1 MSNKLL
7 SALLCALLLPGLALA
22 QQGTI
27 ISGSVVDDDGEGLIG
42 ANVIIEGL
50 LLGASTD
57 LDGNYSFQVPSAHSG
72 ETVQLSVKYIGY
84 SPETATIT
92 LVDGLMTQDFVMS
105 IDRMNLDEVVV
116 TGVAEETP
124 RKKLAFTVSEVSQ
137 EELTI
142 AAGSSPI
149 SNLAGKVAGV
159 RVQAA
164 SGGPGDAISVR
175 LRGSTSLTG
184 GTSPLY
190 IVDGVVLGA
199 NQVDIDAL
207 DIESMEIVKG
217 AAASSFYGSRAH
229 NGVINITT
237 QRGSNI
243 PLNQT
248 RVVVRN
254 EFGLNS
260 LGDNL
265 VTNRSHNYATD
276 ASGNFLDS
284 DGEVNTCSTCLSN
297 GYGPGIA
304 LDRNMHGESF
314 YDTPY
319 TGTLYDAFT
328 TFFDPGNSY
337 INYVG
342 ISQNSSKTNFLASF
356 TNTGEQGAIKGLQGL
371 KRRSFRVN
379 LDHRVRSNL
388 LFSASG
394 FYSQSSN
401 DALTSNLSS
410 NVAINPFFG
419 LMFTNPLVNLE
430 ARDDAG
436 QLIVQADPLA
446 VEENPIYTIEN
457 ADLRQDR
464 SRILGNFRA
473 QYSPADWMDVQANFS
488 YDRSDRDEKEFYDI
502 GFKTIDAST
511 LNDGRIERRNS
522 TSEALNADATISF
535 RRTFGPLA
543 TRAQLKA
550 QIEDFQSFSEFV
562 IGTDLTTKGISDLS
576 NVETEGEK
584 VIGNGSSTVR
594 SEGYY
599 GTIGIDYKDR
609 YILDV
614 FGRRDGS
621 SLFGAE
627 ERWQTYYRVSG
638 AWRVSEEDF
647 WGMDNPLSEFKLRA
661 SMGTAGGRPGFQAQ
675 YETLTLSNGQLSKAT
690 LGNKFLKPELQRE
703 IEFGLDL
710 GIRDRVF
717 FELVYAQTTVKDQL
731 LAVPLAGY
739 YGFSSQWRNAG
750 DLATNTIEAT
760 ITGTVVDQA
769 DLFMDVSVTFDRTR
783 QEITDFKSNPYLGGP
798 LGLFFIRD
806 NERLGTMYGNLFITD
821 PSELP
826 TGADASQFDLNDDG
840 YLVPVGS
847 GNNYMSGAGADGTV
861 GTDDDLWGT
870 RVEIGGVNY
879 RWGIPVKYYDEA
891 EETAIV
897 RIADAVPDFN
907 LGVNTTLNYK
917 GISLYMLWGAQVGG
931 DVYNFTKQWSYRD
944 GRAADQDQGGKAEG
958 MKKSITYYEV
968 LYDATA
974 RNSHFV
980 EDATYIKL
988 RELSVGYTFNRRQ
1001 LQGVFGNALHS
1012 IGISVIAR
1020 NLLTFTDYTGFDPEV
1035 GSTAGFGDATLG
1047 RVDNFN
1053 YPPYRTYRAKLEIQ
1067 F

>member
-1 MSNKLL
+1 MKTKISL
-7 SALLCALLLPGLALA
+7 ALWCLFLLPGLALA
-22 QQGTI
+22 QGTT
-27 ISGSVVDDDGEGLIG
+27 ISGSVVNEEGEALIG
-42 ANVIIEGL
+42 ANVIIYGL

-57 LDGNYSFQVPSAHSG
+57 VDGNYSFQVPSANTG
-72 ETVQLSVKYIGY
+72 ETVEFSVKYIGY
-84 SPETATIT
+84 SPQVVTIT
-92 LVDGLMTQDFVMS
+92 LTEGLMTQDFVMS
-105 IDRMNLDEVVV
+105 LDRLNLDEVVV
-116 TGVAEETP
+116 TGVSEETP
-124 RKKLAFTVSEVSQ
+124 RKKLAFTVSEVGQ
-137 EELTI
+137 DELTI
-142 AAGSSPI
+142 AAGASPI
-149 SNLAGKVAGV
+149 ANLQGKVAGV
-159 RVQAA
+159 QVQAA

-184 GTSPLY
+184 GSAPLY

-207 DIESMEIVKG
+207 DIENMEIVKG

-254 EFGLNS
+254 EYGVNNLS
-260 LGDNL
+260 KNL

-276 ASGNFLDS
+276 AAGNFLNLG
-284 DGEVNTCSTCLSN
+284 GEKNECATCLAN
-297 GYGPGIA
+297 GYGPGAA
-304 LDRNMHGESF
+304 LARNTHGESF

-319 TGTLYDAFT
+319 QGELYDAFS
-328 TFFDPGNSY
+328 TFFTPGDTY

-342 ISQNSSKTNFLASF
+342 ISQNSTKTNFLASF
-356 TNTGEQGAIKGLQGL
+356 TNTAEQGAIKGLQGL
-371 KRRSFRVN
+371 NRKSFRVN
-379 LDHRVRSNL
+379 LDHRVRQNL
-388 LFSASG
+388 TFSASG
-394 FYSQSSN
+394 FYAQSSN
-401 DALTSNLSS
+401 DALRSDLASD
-410 NVAINPFFG
+410 VAVNPFFG

-430 ARDDAG
+430 ARNEEG
-436 QLIVQADPLA
+436 ELIVQADPLA

-457 ADLRQDR
+457 ADIAQER
-464 SRILGNFRA
+464 SRILGNFRV
-473 QYSPADWMDVQANFS
+473 QFSPLSWMDIQSNFA

-502 GFKTIDAST
+502 GFATIDASS
-511 LNDGRIERRNS
+511 LNDGRVERRNA
-522 TSEALNADATISF
+522 TSEALNADATISA
-535 RRTFGPLA
+535 RRTFGPFT
-543 TRAQLKA
+543 TRGQFKA
-550 QIEDFQSFSEFV
+550 QVEDFQSFTEFV

-584 VIGNGSSTVR
+584 LIGNGASTVR

-599 GTIGIDYKDR
+599 ATFGADYMDR
-609 YILDV
+609 YIVDL

-627 ERWQTYYRVSG
+627 ERWQTYYRASG
-638 AWRVSEEDF
+638 AWRISEEDF
-647 WGMDNPLSEFKLRA
+647 WSVDNPITELKLR
-661 SMGTAGGRPGFQAQ
+661 SSIGTAGGRPRFEAQ
-675 YETLTLSNGQLSKAT
+675 YETLTLNNGQLSKST
-690 LGNKFLKPELQRE
+690 LGNRFLKPELQTE
-703 IEFGLDL
+703 IEVGMDI
-710 GIRDRVF
+710 GIQNRIF
-717 FELVYAQTTVKDQL
+717 LELVYAQTTVKDQL
-731 LAVPLAGY
+731 LEVPLASY
-739 YGFSSQWRNAG
+739 FGFGSRWQNAG

-760 ITGTVVDQA
+760 VSGALIDRS
-769 DLFMDVSVTFDRTR
+769 DLFMDFSLTFDRTR
-783 QEITDFKSNPYLGGP
+783 QEITAFHSNPYLGGP

-821 PSELP
+821 TSQLP
-826 TGADASQFDLNDDG
+826 TGTDASYFDLNDDG
-840 YLVPVGS
+840 YLVPVGQGNSYTS
-847 GNNYMSGAGADGTV
+847 GTGADGMV

-870 RVEIGGVNY
+870 LVDVDGTSY

-897 RIADAVPDFN
+897 EIANAVPNFS
-907 LGVNTTLNYK
+907 LGLNTTMSYK
-917 GISLYMLWGAQVGG
+917 GISVYMLWGAQVGG

-944 GRAADQDQGGKAEG
+944 GRASDQDQGGKAEG
-958 MKKSITYYEV
+958 DKKSITYYEV

-1001 LQGVFGNALHS
+1001 LQRVFGNSLHS
-1012 IGISVIAR
+1012 IGISLIGR
-1020 NLLTFTDYTGFDPEV
+1020 NLLTFADYTGFDPEV

-1053 YPPYRTYRAKLEIQ
+1053 YPSYRTYRAKLEIQ

>member
-1 MSNKLL
+1 MKTKLL
-7 SALLCALLLPGLALA
+7 QAVACLLFLPCLAFG
-22 QQGTI
+22 QGTI
-27 ISGSVVDDDGEGLIG
+27 ISGNIVDEEGEALIG

-50 LLGASTD
+50 LLGGSTD
-57 LDGNYSFQVPSAHSG
+57 LDGNYSFQVPAANTG
-72 ETVQLSVKYIGY
+72 QTVELSVKYIGF
-84 SPETATIT
+84 SPQMVTIT
-92 LVDGLMTQDFVMS
+92 LAGGPMTQDFVLS
-105 IDRMNLDEVVV
+105 LDRMNLDEVVV

-149 SNLAGKVAGV
+149 SNLQGKVAGV
-159 RVQAA
+159 RVQAS
-164 SGGPGDAISVR
+164 SGTPGDAISVR

-184 GTSPLY
+184 GSAPLY

-254 EFGLNS
+254 EYGVNS
-260 LGDNL
+260 LGGNL

-276 ASGNFLDS
+276 GSGNFLNS
-284 DGEVNTCSTCLSN
+284 DGERNTCASCLAN
-297 GYGPGIA
+297 GYGPGAA
-304 LDRNMHGESF
+304 LDRNAHGESF
-314 YDTPY
+314 YHTAY
-319 TGTLYDAFT
+319 QGTLYDAFD
-328 TFFDPGNSY
+328 TFFDPGNTY

-356 TNTGEQGAIKGLQGL
+356 TNTAEQGAIKGLNGL
-371 KRRSFRVN
+371 KRKSFRVN
-379 LDHRVRSNL
+379 LDHRMRSNL
-388 LFSASG
+388 TFSASG
-394 FYSQSSN
+394 FYSQSTN
-401 DALTSNLSS
+401 DAVTSGLASD
-410 NVAINPFFG
+410 VAVNPFFG

-430 ARDDAG
+430 ERNDAG
-436 QLIVQADPLA
+436 ELVVQADPLA

-457 ADLRQDR
+457 ADLGQER
-464 SRILGNFRA
+464 SRILGNFRV
-473 QYSPADWMDVQANFS
+473 QYRPRTWMDVQGNFA

-502 GFKTIDAST
+502 GFKTIDSSA

-522 TSEALNADATISF
+522 TSEALNADATISV
-535 RRTFGPLA
+535 RRAFGPVA
-543 TRAQLKA
+543 TRVQFKA
-550 QIEDFQSFSEFV
+550 QVEDFQSLSEFI

-584 VIGNGSSTVR
+584 LVGTGASTVR

-599 GTIGIDYKDR
+599 ATVGVDYLDR
-609 YILDV
+609 YIVDI

-627 ERWQTYYRVSG
+627 ERWQTYYRASG
-638 AWRVSEEDF
+638 AWRVSEEEF
-647 WGMDNPLSEFKLRA
+647 WSDDNPITEFKLR
-661 SMGTAGGRPGFQAQ
+661 SSIGTAGGRPGFEAQ
-675 YETLTLSNGQLSKAT
+675 YETLSLSNGQLSKST
-690 LGNKFLKPELQRE
+690 LGNKFLKPELQTE
-703 IEFGLDL
+703 VEFGLDL

-739 YGFSSQWRNAG
+739 FGFGSQWRNAG
-750 DLATNTIEAT
+750 DLATNTFEAT
-760 ITGTVVDQA
+760 VTGTVVDRS
-769 DLFMDVSVTFDRTR
+769 DLLMDISVTFDRTR
-783 QEITDFKSNPYLGGP
+783 QEITSFDSNPYLGGP

-806 NERLGTMYGNLFITD
+806 DEPLGTMYGNLFLTD
-821 PSELP
+821 ASQLP
-826 TGADASQFDLNDDG
+826 TGTDASNFEVNDDG
-840 YLVPVGS
+840 YLVPVGQGNSYSS
-847 GNNYMSGAGADGTV
+847 GTGADGMV

-870 RVEIGGVNY
+870 RIDVDGTSY
-879 RWGIPVKYYDEA
+879 RWGIPIKFYDEV

-897 RIADAVPDFN
+897 EIANAVPDFN
-907 LGVNTTLNYK
+907 LGVNTTLSYK
-917 GISLYMLWGAQVGG
+917 GMSLYMLWGAQVGG

-958 MKKSITYYEV
+958 DKKSITYYEV

-988 RELSVGYTFNRRQ
+988 RELSVGYTLNRRQ
-1001 LQGVFGNALHS
+1001 LQNVFGNSIHS

-1020 NLLTFTDYTGFDPEV
+1020 NLLTFTNYTGFDPEV

-1047 RVDNFN
+1047 RVDNFS

>member
-1 MSNKLL
+1 MKRKLTM
-7 SALLCALLLPGLALA
+7 ALVCLLLLPGLALA
-22 QQGTI
+22 QGTI
-27 ISGSVVDDDGEGLIG
+27 ISGSVTDEDGEALIG

-50 LLGASTD
+50 LIGASTD
-57 LDGNYSFQVPSAHSG
+57 IDGNYSFQVPAANTG
-72 ETVQLSVKYIGY
+72 QTVELSVKYIGY
-84 SPETATIT
+84 SPQSATIT
-92 LVDGLMTQDFVMS
+92 LAEGPMTQDFVLAL
-105 IDRMNLDEVVV
+105 DRMNLDEVVV

-137 EELTI
+137 EELTV
-142 AAGSSPI
+142 ASGSSPI

-159 RVQAA
+159 SVQAS
-164 SGGPGDAISVR
+164 SGTPGDAISVR

-184 GTSPLY
+184 GSAPLY

-248 RVVVRN
+248 RVVIRN
-254 EFGLNS
+254 EYGVNS
-260 LGDNL
+260 LGENL

-276 ASGNFLDS
+276 ASGNFLNA
-284 DGEVNTCSTCLSN
+284 DGERNSCDNCLPN
-297 GYGPGIA
+297 GYGPGAA
-304 LDRNMHGESF
+304 LARNAHGESF
-314 YDTPY
+314 YHTPY
-319 TGTLYDAFT
+319 AGQLYDAFD
-328 TFFDPGNSY
+328 TFFDPGDSY

-356 TNTGEQGAIKGLQGL
+356 TNTSEQGAIRGLQGL
-371 KRRSFRVN
+371 NRKSFRVN
-379 LDHRVRSNL
+379 LDHRVSQSL
-388 LFSASG
+388 TFSASG
-394 FYSQSSN
+394 FYSQSTN
-401 DALTSNLSS
+401 DAVTSSLASDS
-410 NVAINPFFG
+410 AINPFFG
-419 LMFTNPLVNLE
+419 LMFTNPLVNLN
-430 ARDDAG
+430 ARDEAG
-436 QLIVQADPLA
+436 ELMVQADPLA

-457 ADLRQDR
+457 ADLDQER
-464 SRILGNFRA
+464 SRVLGNFRA
-473 QYSPADWMDVQANFS
+473 RFSPVDWMDVQGNFS

-502 GFKTIDAST
+502 GFKTIDASA
-511 LNDGRIERRNS
+511 LNDGRVERRNA
-522 TSEALNADATISF
+522 TSEALNADATISL

-543 TRAQLKA
+543 TRMQVKA
-550 QIEDFQSFSEFV
+550 QVEDFQSFSEFV
-562 IGTDLTTKGISDLS
+562 IGTDLTTQGISDLS

-584 VIGNGSSTVR
+584 LIGNGASTVR

-599 GTIGIDYKDR
+599 MTFGIDYMDR
-609 YILDV
+609 YIVDI

-627 ERWQTYYRVSG
+627 ERWQTYYRASG

-647 WGMDNPLSEFKLRA
+647 WGLDNPLSEFKLRA
-661 SMGTAGGRPGFQAQ
+661 SIGTAGGRPRFEAQ
-675 YETLTLSNGQLSKAT
+675 YETLRLANGQLSKAT
-690 LGNKFLKPELQRE
+690 LGNKFLKPELQTE
-703 IEFGLDL
+703 IEFGMDL
-710 GIRDRVF
+710 GFRDRIF
-717 FELVYAQTTVKDQL
+717 LELVYAQTTVQDQL

-739 YGFSSQWRNAG
+739 FGFGSQWRNAG

-760 ITGTVVDQA
+760 LSGTIIDQS
-769 DLFMDVSVTFDRTR
+769 DLLLDMSVTFDRTR
-783 QEITDFKSNPYLGGP
+783 QEITAFDSNPFLGGP
-798 LGLFFIRD
+798 LDLFFIRD

-821 PSELP
+821 MSQLP
-826 TGADASQFDLNDDG
+826 TGAEASLFDINDDG
-840 YLVPVGS
+840 YVVAVGS
-847 GNNYMSGAGADGTV
+847 GNSHMSGTGSDGMV

-870 RVEIGGVNY
+870 SVDVGGTSY
-879 RWGIPVKYYDEA
+879 RWGIPIKYYDET

-907 LGVNTTLNYK
+907 IGVNTTLNYK

-958 MKKSITYYEV
+958 LKKSITYYEV

-988 RELSVGYTFNRRQ
+988 RELSIGYTFNRRQ
-1001 LQGVFGNALHS
+1001 LQSVFGNSLHS
-1012 IGISVIAR
+1012 IGISLIGR
-1020 NLLTFTDYTGFDPEV
+1020 NLITITDYSGFDPEV
-1035 GSTAGFGDATLG
+1035 GSAAEEFGDATLG